1 MQVFGLLGGATGICG
16 QSRRVF
22 ERCLGVAK
30 WAALNDAWRRLRST
44 LCRELTIGQGRGPHK
59 LIFGGTTG
67 FRNPGPLQRYDDLL
81 ANPCG
86 GGRPFSNL
94 PSAAAVLRIS
104 LESVPCLNPAINARD
119 GAASAVFAAK
129 QRSAGLSEVFS
140 GFWRFAAGVAAFLWF
155 ASLQTPSFAE
165 SSQLTF
171 DPSLCAEDPGDFVY
185 VALWQSVFRIP
196 ADQLFY
202 ILDHPPDELPR
213 VPLPPKPDDPEGCP
227 GHPIQAAVFD
237 LALRLDAWPTN
248 VGDPPL
254 VEGKAWRFKLVAS
267 GPEQWGLQPAQEIIR
282 ERNCSHASDIE
293 QDASGLTICRVPR
306 SDKPDNKS
314 VWGFSV
320 YADPDVYAAPFDRLF
335 TSSCLASINDRY
347 HNCSVAYKFLS
358 DVNISYRFRTIE
370 LTISQLLRYDHA
382 LRARLKASRVEGYD
396 WPMTSDL
403 LRAPP
408 QPSGK
413 EDQ

>member
-1 MQVFGLLGGATGICG
+1 MTQA
-16 QSRRVF
+16 F
-22 ERCLGVAK
+22 ERASGAPGTNTNKVQLVYRRTQFVVPKTAVVAH
-30 WAALNDAWRRLRST
+30 AAAKNVRARGTRGPAGFRDVFSDLRRL
-44 LCRELTIGQGRGPHK
+44 
-59 LIFGGTTG
+59 
-67 FRNPGPLQRYDDLL
+67 
-81 ANPCG
+81 
-86 GGRPFSNL
+86 
-94 PSAAAVLRIS
+94 
-104 LESVPCLNPAINARD
+104 
-119 GAASAVFAAK
+119 AAS
-129 QRSAGLSEVFS
+129 
-140 GFWRFAAGVAAFLWF
+140 VAAFLCL

-213 VPLPPKPDDPEGCP
+213 VPPPPKPDDPEGCP

-254 VEGKAWRFKLVAS
+254 VEGRAWRFKLVAS

-306 SDKPDNKS
+306 SDKPDDKS
-314 VWGFSV
+314 VWGFSA

-396 WPMTSDL
+396 WPFDL
-403 LRAPP
+403 ETPTGFP
-408 QPSGK
+408 QPPVK
-413 EDQ
+413 VD